1 MGYAIIKIGDH
12 YNDQTRAEIIMA
24 ATDDETS
31 LPTDVAVGSVAY
43 REDMSAQY
51 LFGVSGS
58 WKNVTSALAGPVQ
71 YSVTYDANGGTG
83 GPTDSDK
90 YYSGEMVTVLFT
102 SDPTQESF
110 TFVGWALTDD
120 ATEALYAS
128 GATTEF
134 NMGASNVTLY
144 AVWQAA

>member
-1 MGYAIIKIGDH
+1 MGYSIVKIGDH
-12 YNDQTRAEIIMA
+12 YNDPTRVEILMGE
-24 ATDDETS
+24 TDNETS
-31 LPTDVAVGSVAY
+31 LPLDVSAGSIAY

-71 YSVTYDANGGTG
+71 YSVTYDANGGAG

-90 YYSGEMVTVLFT
+90 YYSGEAVTVLFT
-102 SDPTQESF
+102 SDPTQEGF
-110 TFVGWALTDD
+110 TFVGWAIADD
-120 ATEALYAS
+120 ATDALYAS

-134 NMGASNVTLY
+134 NMGAANVTLY